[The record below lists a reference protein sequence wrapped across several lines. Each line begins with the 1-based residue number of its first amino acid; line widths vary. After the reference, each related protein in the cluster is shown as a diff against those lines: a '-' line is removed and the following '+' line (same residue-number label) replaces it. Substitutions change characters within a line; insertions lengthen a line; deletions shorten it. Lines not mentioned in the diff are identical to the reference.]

1 MIPIKEN
8 PKEIFIALTMIYK
21 NMKSIKHRPPDGN
34 KNFFNIVT
42 KVVQGDILV
51 PYMFVI
57 FIDYVF

>member
-1 MIPIKEN
+1 M
-8 PKEIFIALTMIYK
+8 TT
-21 NMKSIKHRPPDGN
+21 